1 MQSVGTIPM
10 FRLKLKATK
19 NRESENM
26 IKPESRQEHFQS
38 PSLIGNLLR
47 KLHLDIPLLLGLL
60 MICTLSFI
68 ILYSAGGQ
76 EIAVLI
82 RHATRMA
89 LAITVMTVL
98 AHINPRQFQSFS
110 VLLFS
115 VCVLLLLAV
124 MVMGQIGKGAQR
136 WLDLGIFRFQPSEL
150 TKISAPMMISW
161 YLSEHPLPP
170 KIKHVVIA
178 GALLLLPVLLIAKQ
192 PDLGTALLVASSG
205 AAVLFF
211 AGLSWWLMTGTV
223 ALLAALTPIYWNYFM
238 RDYQRNRVLM
248 LFDPEAD
255 PMGAG
260 YHIIQSKIAIGSGG
274 ISGKGWLGSS
284 QAELDFLPESST
296 DFIFAV
302 FAEEFGLFGCLG
314 LLTLYLLVIS
324 RCFYIAVQAQ
334 DTYCRLLAG
343 SLAFTFFVYVFVNIG
358 MVIGILPVVGVPLP
372 MVSYGGTSMVT
383 LMAGFGMLMSI
394 HTHRKLLPV

>member
-1 MQSVGTIPM
+1 M
-10 FRLKLKATK
+10 K
-19 NRESENM
+19 NEM
-26 IKPESRQEHFQS
+26 RQEYFQS

-47 KLHLDIPLLLGLL
+47 SLHIDIPLLLGLL
-60 MICTLSFI
+60 MICALSFV

-76 EIAVLI
+76 EMSVLY
-82 RHATRMA
+82 RHATRMGLALLLMTA
-89 LAITVMTVL
+89 LAHV
-98 AHINPRQFQSFS
+98 NPRRFQSFS
-110 VLLFS
+110 VALFS
-115 VCVLLLLAV
+115 VCVLLLVAV
-124 MVMGQIGKGAQR
+124 AVLGQISMGAQR
-136 WLDLGIFRFQPSEL
+136 WLDLGFFRFQPSEF
-150 TKISAPMMISW
+150 TKISAPMMVAW

-170 KIKHVVIA
+170 RPKHVAMA
-178 GALLLLPVLLIAKQ
+178 GALLAVPVLLIAKQ

-211 AGLSWWLMTGTV
+211 AGLSWWFMIGIISV
-223 ALLAALTPIYWNYFM
+223 LAASTPVLWHFM
-238 RDYQRNRVLM
+238 REYQRNRVLT
-248 LFDPEAD
+248 FINPEAD

-274 ISGKGWLGSS
+274 INGKGWLGSS

-302 FAEEFGLFGCLG
+302 FAEEFGLFGCVG
-314 LLTLYLLVIS
+314 LLFMYLLVIS

-334 DTYCRLLAG
+334 DTYSRLLAG

-358 MVIGILPVVGVPLP
+358 MVIGVLPVVGVPLP
-372 MVSYGGTSMVT
+372 LVSYGGTSMVT
-383 LMAGFGMLMSI
+383 LMAGFGILMSI

>member
-1 MQSVGTIPM
+1 M
-10 FRLKLKATK
+10 K
-19 NRESENM
+19 NEM
-26 IKPESRQEHFQS
+26 RQEYFES

-47 KLHLDIPLLLGLL
+47 KLHIDIPLLLGLL
-60 MICTLSFI
+60 MICALSFV

-76 EIAVLI
+76 ELSVLY
-82 RHATRMA
+82 RHATRMGLA
-89 LAITVMTVL
+89 LLLMTVL
-98 AHINPRQFQSFS
+98 AHINPRRFQSFS
-110 VLLFS
+110 VVLFT
-115 VCVLLLLAV
+115 VCVALLLAV
-124 MVMGQIGKGAQR
+124 AVMGQISMGAQR
-136 WLDLGIFRFQPSEL
+136 WLDLGFFRFQPSEF
-150 TKISAPMMISW
+150 TKISAPMMVAW

-170 KIKHVVIA
+170 RPKHVAVA
-178 GALLLLPVLLIAKQ
+178 VGLLLVPVLLIAKQ

-211 AGLSWWLMTGTV
+211 AGLSWWFMLGIVV
-223 ALLAALTPIYWNYFM
+223 ALAASTPVLWHFM
-238 RDYQRNRVLM
+238 REYQRNRVLT
-248 LFDPEAD
+248 FINPEAD

-274 ISGKGWLGSS
+274 VNGKGWLGSS

-302 FAEEFGLFGCLG
+302 FAEEFGLFGCVG
-314 LLTLYLLVIS
+314 LLLLYLLVIS

-334 DTYCRLLAG
+334 DTYSRLLAG

-358 MVIGILPVVGVPLP
+358 MVVGVLPVVGVPLP
-372 MVSYGGTSMVT
+372 LVSYGGTSMVT
-383 LMAGFGMLMSI
+383 LMAGFGILMSI